1 MFLQI
6 KEIIRQ
12 GVEVPEGQNDL
23 RRMQL
28 RELALLNGTLREN
41 EGPRCSN
48 CGASDH
54 KSWMVCCY
62 MCLLL
67 CLNEIIIF
75 QIIEAWLDCCSALT
89 SQMWQTT
96 LYVQAAEELDI
107 LPGIVGRKG
116 QGQGGLML
124 LVTRTK
130 LMKR

>member
-75 QIIEAWLDCCSALT
+75 QIIEA
-89 SQMWQTT
+89 
-96 LYVQAAEELDI
+96 
-107 LPGIVGRKG
+107 
-116 QGQGGLML
+116 
-124 LVTRTK
+124 
-130 LMKR
+130 